1 MDGLRSGIEVP
12 YCGRRKSHEGEPSME
27 KFTTIRLDIAK
38 QVFQVMAS
46 MPAAQSGKRATA
58 SIVRQAIHQ
67 VMRTSPFLD

>member
-1 MDGLRSGIEVP
+1 
-12 YCGRRKSHEGEPSME
+12 ME